1 MLRSQSISNLNEQRK
16 SKMGFLSSLRSRKSS
31 SNDLHSKLISEP
43 SNMQKN
49 KPRPLSLSVSSI
61 NLNQKFH
68 EPVDQN
74 SYSSNVSKQRQGSIS
89 IEDKENIS
97 VIPRLKSR
105 RNLHNTAEG
114 RTLKTRSSAPNLN
127 KGKRSS
133 MFTGSV
139 ASTPMINIFPDSNNN
154 IIDESSIE
162 SPEFVSPE
170 TITDN
175 SDSLFA
181 SPIHLELI
189 DDEFSDE
196 DLQSRK
202 LHRTT
207 NLTNI
212 NDFIRLIDDGEKYQS
227 VNYLP
232 INNRKS
238 LDFEKFERN
247 KIRKSLQDNLDREC
261 STNFISN
268 LSLVENAVFLSI
280 EKYQKSQSDFMN
292 FLEDDDYINSIK
304 NDPYDNEPD
313 EYYLTF

>member
-68 EPVDQN
+68 EPTDHS
-74 SYSSNVSKQRQGSIS
+74 SYSSNVSRQRQGSIS
-89 IEDKENIS
+89 TEDKENVS
-97 VIPRLKSR
+97 SIPRLKSR
-105 RNLHNTAEG
+105 RNLQNTTES

-127 KGKRSS
+127 KSKRTS
-133 MFTGSV
+133 MFTNSV
-139 ASTPMINIFPDSNNN
+139 TATPVINIFPDSNDN
-154 IIDESSIE
+154 IIDESSVE
-162 SPEFVSPE
+162 TPELISPE
-170 TITDN
+170 TITDMN
-175 SDSLFA
+175 DSLYA

-227 VNYLP
+227 GNYLP

-247 KIRKSLQDNLDREC
+247 KIRKSLQTNLDKEC
-261 STNFISN
+261 STNFISSLN
-268 LSLVENAVFLSI
+268 LVENAVFLSI
-280 EKYQKSQSDFMN
+280 EKYQNSQNDFVN
-292 FLEDDDYINSIK
+292 FLEDDDYINAIK
-304 NDPYDNEPD
+304 NDPYDNESD
-313 EYYLTF
+313 EYYLNF